1 MDLYD
6 FLKQMVAG
14 DLAHVAVAA
23 AFVGILVFGIIE
35 FIDSRIK
42 KPQTPTDPGNP
53 GLDHNFKFWG
63 AMVLSFLL
71 PLLAYLYVSWVDKQ
85 PINANGIFLAGGV
98 GYVAS
103 QGIHW
108 ATERNDNKPETQTN
122 LPT

>member
-14 DLAHVAVAA
+14 DIAHIGVAA
-23 AFVGILVFGIIE
+23 GVVGLIVFGIIE
-35 FIDSRIK
+35 FVDSKVKR
-42 KPQTPTDPGNP
+42 PQTPTDPGNP
-53 GLDHNFKFWG
+53 GLDHNLKFWS

-71 PLLAYLYVSWVDKQ
+71 PLLAYLYVSYQDGV
-85 PINANGIFLAGGV
+85 PVNLNGIFLAGGV

-108 ATERNDNKPETQTN
+108 LTERGDKKPDPDTN